1 MSSCETNLTGVSEG
15 DREKLNIISK
25 ILNTDLK
32 QESISPEVKL
42 KCFAEYAMYLCAVE
56 DKTSEEVR
64 KLFSKNEELFDIVT
78 KSLTNDT
85 LKMTALL
92 DMACLNASLQI
103 NHYDVPTFHTR
114 MKSLFTKVVEF
125 VEEKGVAMV
134 IKMDIEY
141 FKKFFLVI
149 EAYVRFMLLAGPQDQ
164 SLADKD
170 GIYNRIE
177 NVIQKFDLEGKIN
190 FSNCDACT
198 ICNILSNICDI

>member
-103 NHYDVPTFHTR
+103 NHYDVPTFHTK
-114 MKSLFTKVVEF
+114 MKSLFAKVVEF
-125 VEEKGVAMV
+125 VEEKGVAVVM
-134 IKMDIEY
+134 KMDIEY
-141 FKKFFLVI
+141 FKKLFLVI

-164 SLADKD
+164 SLDDKD

-177 NVIQKFDLEGKIN
+177 NLIQKFDLESK
-190 FSNCDACT
+190 FSSSKNT
-198 ICNILSNICDI
+198 IDRKRSRCSL